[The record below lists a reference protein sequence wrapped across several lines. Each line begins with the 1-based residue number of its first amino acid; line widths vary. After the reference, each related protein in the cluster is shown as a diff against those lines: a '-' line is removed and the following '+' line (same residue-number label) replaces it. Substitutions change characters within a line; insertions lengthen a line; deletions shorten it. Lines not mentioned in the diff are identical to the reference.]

1 MTTVDTEKL
10 PMLWKSSSNDSLLSH
25 HNHNGSLNKSSSRP
39 YHHTHNLGMRQSTP
53 VSTNGVINNNYGINN
68 SNIIMRCCCQMINGV
83 QRNIPK
89 CVAALVVI
97 TLFMIVFSTQ
107 YMDSPTIAG

>member
-1 MTTVDTEKL
+1 MTTLDTEKL

-39 YHHTHNLGMRQSTP
+39 YHHTQLGMRQSTP